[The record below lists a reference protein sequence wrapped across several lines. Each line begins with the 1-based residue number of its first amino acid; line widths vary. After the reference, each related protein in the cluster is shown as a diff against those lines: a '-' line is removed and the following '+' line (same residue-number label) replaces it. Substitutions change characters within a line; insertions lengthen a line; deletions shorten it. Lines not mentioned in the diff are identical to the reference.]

1 MKPASASAVR
11 MRQHTSHVGFTLQN
25 MTHQPAHAPLRHI
38 VLDTET
44 TGLSAKHGERIIEIA
59 CLELID
65 FKPTGR
71 TLHHYINPQRR
82 CHPEATQVHGITDAF
97 LQDKP
102 TFAELADDILAFVAG
117 ATLVIHNA
125 PFDLGFLNAELLR
138 LKRPALQKQI
148 AGVVDT
154 LSIARK
160 SFPNQRNSLDG
171 LCERF
176 GVDRSARHF
185 HGALLDAQLLAEVY
199 QRLHKQAAERE
210 LLAKLNHPKAPCPLT
225 HHGDWLTHLTGCLP
239 TDARMEVTLVLH
251 YAANAKANPQQHTP
265 GRCSYHVRAL
275 DVALSSMPASQCRLI
290 HINAFEGDAPCG
302 QT

>member
-1 MKPASASAVR
+1 
-11 MRQHTSHVGFTLQN
+11 
-25 MTHQPAHAPLRHI
+25 MTQHQPLKTHALRHI

-82 CHPEATQVHGITDAF
+82 CHPDAINVHGITDAF
-97 LQDKP
+97 LQDKS

-125 PFDLGFLNAELLR
+125 PFDLGFLNAELQR
-138 LKRPALQKQI
+138 LKRPPLQKQV

-154 LSIARK
+154 LAMARK

-210 LLAKLNHPKAPCPLT
+210 LLAKLNHPKAPSPLT
-225 HHGDWLTHLTGCLP
+225 QHGDWLTHLTGCLP
-239 TDARMEVTLVLH
+239 IDARMEVTLVLH
-251 YAANAKANPQQHTP
+251 YAAAAKANPHKHTP
-265 GRCSYHVRAL
+265 QRYSYRVCAL
-275 DVALSSMPASQCRLI
+275 DVALSSMPATQCKFNSI
-290 HINAFEGDAPCG
+290 DAFDGDEPCT
-302 QT
+302 QA